1 MNEQEM
7 RTLLTDLADTPAP
20 PSLVD
25 VPRAVSVARRRARVR
40 TWTTATAAVVLVA
53 GLAVG
58 TTYVVAGDKSGRTS
72 VATAPARFD
81 PTIEYAT
88 FGWVPDRD
96 KLDEHMTSV
105 HDVAYTISMLD
116 YVPNPDVPT
125 GRIPA
130 ASVGATFYAPGKAPD
145 SELPLYVWG
154 PQDSPKDT
162 YAPVTDAPPVNGV
175 PAYWVR
181 VPGEPERIILKWRYA
196 PDAWAEVDV
205 SLVSGDLREAAH
217 RVANDLHIGGTEH
230 LRFPF
235 SLSGV
240 PGGLR
245 LVSSTFQE
253 GGSAGPWTADLGF
266 GDVPS
271 AGGPAYELNLRVSV
285 QPINASDLRDPNTT
299 VDGHQARRD
308 LNSPGV
314 VVTGARWFD
323 MLTVYDDDAG
333 VQTHVQL
340 DAATTADA
348 EPVQPDGT
356 VGVYRGMT
364 VYPDRADWTDRPVR

>member
-20 PSLVD
+20 PSLVN

-40 TWTTATAAVVLVA
+40 TWTTAAAAVVLVG

-58 TTYVVAGDKSGRTS
+58 TTYVVAGDEPGRTS

-81 PTIEYAT
+81 PTVEYAT
-88 FGWVPDRD
+88 FGWLPDQD
-96 KLDEHMTSV
+96 KLDERTTSV
-105 HDVAYTISMLD
+105 GSAAAYTISRSEYM
-116 YVPNPDVPT
+116 PNPDVPA

-130 ASVGATFYAPGKAPD
+130 ASVSAVFYVPGKAPD
-145 SELPLYVWG
+145 SELPLDLWG
-154 PQDSPKDT
+154 PSDSPKDT

-175 PAYWVR
+175 PAYWVS
-181 VPGEPERIILKWRYA
+181 VPGEPDRIILKWRYA

-205 SLVSGDLREAAH
+205 SRVSGDLREAAH
-217 RVANDLHIGGTEH
+217 RVASDLHIGGTGH

-235 SLSGV
+235 SLSGL
-240 PGGLR
+240 PAGLHP
-245 LVSSTFQE
+245 VASTFRE
-253 GGSAGPWTADLGF
+253 GGDAGPWRADLEF
-266 GDVPS
+266 GDRPHP
-271 AGGPAYELNLRVSV
+271 GGPAYELNLRVSV
-285 QPINASDLRDPNTT
+285 QPINASDSPNMTI
-299 VDGHQARRD
+299 DGHQARRD
-308 LNSPGV
+308 LNTPGTV
-314 VVTGARWFD
+314 VAGAEWFD
-323 MLTVYDDDAG
+323 MLRVYDDDAG
-333 VQTHVQL
+333 VQTYVQL

-364 VYPDRADWTDRPVR
+364 VHPDRADWTDRPVR